1 MSGVS
6 GGAPHILDNVTRFQS
21 ELANIMEPDFG
32 LLEELLRLDV
42 LTRRQLAKVRSDK
55 TVYELSLIHI

>member
-1 MSGVS
+1 VS
-6 GGAPHILDNVTRFQS
+6 DVLGSAPHILDHVTRLQS

-42 LTRRQLAKVRSDK
+42 LTRRQIADIRSEK
-55 TVYELSLIHI
+55 NSI